1 MNTMGS
7 RIAARRKEKGVT
19 QEELAARLGVSAQ
32 AVSKWENDVSCPDI
46 SLLPRLCRM
55 LGITSDELLTGDNSS
70 VKMLPPSQR
79 KSMEELTLRV
89 KIQTVRGDKVRVNL
103 PMSLVKVAMELGI
116 EISPSISGM
125 KAETLKEI
133 DLNRIVDLVERGA
146 IGKLVEVE
154 TAEGDIVEVVV
165 E

>member
-7 RIAARRKEKGVT
+7 RIAARRKEKGMT

-89 KIQTVRGDKVRVNL
+89 KIHTVRGDKVRVNL

>member
-1 MNTMGS
+1 
-7 RIAARRKEKGVT
+7 
-19 QEELAARLGVSAQ
+19 
-32 AVSKWENDVSCPDI
+32 
-46 SLLPRLCRM
+46 
-55 LGITSDELLTGDNSS
+55 
-70 VKMLPPSQR
+70 
-79 KSMEELTLRV
+79 MEELTLRV

>member
-7 RIAARRKEKGVT
+7 RIAARRKEKGMT